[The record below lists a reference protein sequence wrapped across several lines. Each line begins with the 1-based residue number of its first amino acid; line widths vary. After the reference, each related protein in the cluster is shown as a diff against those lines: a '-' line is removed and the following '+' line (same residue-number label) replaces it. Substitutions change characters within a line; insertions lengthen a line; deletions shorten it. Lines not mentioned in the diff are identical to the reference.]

1 MCIIMFIMCIRFLF
15 FMSIYCNV
23 QKELSNPVNF
33 VEIPGKEISIT

>member
-15 FMSIYCNV
+15 FMSKFKV